1 MSRRLVSSAVRAARW
16 RASATSSASCV
27 AAGCASR
34 SFCSA
39 KVVASNSRVRCCTAA
54 VAWTAFLFQVGPA
67 GLLDAANLFQVFGG
81 EAHLTRHGTQL
92 ARQQP
97 QLRLLDG
104 NLVRGPLPVIG
115 YRGQGGALG
124 LFRPLGGLDPPGG
137 CRLVRHLGGPGR
149 FFQAPHRAARLF
161 GCLAQAHQFTLAHAV
176 GGFHRRDLDAAGLRI
191 ASPVVDHQD
200 RIRAV
205 CHRAPSMS
213 LSKPRGWL
221 TARRARCLCQP
232 SRAGCLRSKWPI
244 GSACAPP
251 GRSRPW
257 RSRLAR
263 RPVCRRRS
271 IDRSSHAPQR
281 ARC

>member
-1 MSRRLVSSAVRAARW
+1 M
-16 RASATSSASCV
+16 
-27 AAGCASR
+27 
-34 SFCSA
+34 
-39 KVVASNSRVRCCTAA
+39 
-54 VAWTAFLFQVGPA
+54 AWTLPFQVGPA
-67 GLLDAANLFQVFGG
+67 VLFDAANLFQVFGG

-176 GGFHRRDLDAAGLRI
+176 GGFHRRDLDAPGLRI
-191 ASPVVDHQD
+191 PSPVVDHQD
-200 RIRAV
+200 RIGRLAAGPTPGALQSVDGGQLGARGLDASQGAQAAFVRNGPLGQLAHRLCDLVLGDPGWHGGRCVAV
-205 CHRAPSMS
+205 AQLIVPATHLNELAVEAFALLVRVQRRSGCAC
-213 LSKPRGWL
+213 RGRR
-221 TARRARCLCQP
+221 TA
-232 SRAGCLRSKWPI
+232 
-244 GSACAPP
+244 
-251 GRSRPW
+251 GRS
-257 RSRLAR
+257 
-263 RPVCRRRS
+263 
-271 IDRSSHAPQR
+271 
-281 ARC
+281 